1 MKVSPLLVLVGFL
14 ASACSLGEGEGEISS
29 QKLIVPGCWNGQF
42 QLTPDFFAAVP
53 FRRTVTIRVQHGGDT
68 EEVSDGAIILVDDV
82 DKVRAQIAAT
92 PGGAEFRVALQPTLV
107 APGFPIVADPDPAV
121 VHLTLYLHRACHA
134 QISTLYAI
142 DGKMKFNSLFNA
154 DPNESNAAEKFT
166 DASFTDISVG
176 DPRDHLPGD
185 PTIQNISH
193 ISGFFKF
200 YFQRGQPAQP
210 FP

>member
-1 MKVSPLLVLVGFL
+1 MKLSLSLLLACSL
-14 ASACSLGEGEGEISS
+14 ASACSLGEGEGDISS

-53 FRRTVTIRVQHGGDT
+53 YRRSVTIRVQHGGDT

-82 DKVRAQIAAT
+82 DKVRTQIASA
-92 PGGAEFRVALQPTLV
+92 PGTEFRVALQPSIV
-107 APGFPIVADPDPAV
+107 PPGFPIVPDPDPAL

-134 QISTLYAI
+134 QNSTLYAI
-142 DGKMKFNSLFNA
+142 DGKIKFSALFDA
-154 DPNESNAAEKFT
+154 DPNETEAAQKLT
-166 DASFTDISVG
+166 DAEFTDIAVA
-176 DPRDHLPGD
+176 DPRDHPPGD
-185 PTIQNISH
+185 ETVQNVSH
-193 ISGFFKF
+193 IHGFFKF